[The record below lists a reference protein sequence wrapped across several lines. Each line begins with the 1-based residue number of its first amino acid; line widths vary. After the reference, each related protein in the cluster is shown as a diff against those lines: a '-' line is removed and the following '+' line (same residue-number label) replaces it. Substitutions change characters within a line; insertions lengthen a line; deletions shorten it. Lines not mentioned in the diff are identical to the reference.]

1 MGILLFWIDFI
12 ISVILLYNILFC
24 IYVKGKSFKEE
35 YSTKYEKTDYDKRLK
50 HPLWVIILFTTI
62 LFIPGLNLV
71 VYIVYLSAML
81 LNEYGDKYNKY
92 YSKSIFTKKF

>member
-35 YSTKYEKTDYDKRLK
+35 YNDSINENKFYEMGR
-50 HPLWVIILFTTI
+50 IN
-62 LFIPGLNLV
+62 FI
-71 VYIVYLSAML
+71 
-81 LNEYGDKYNKY
+81 
-92 YSKSIFTKKF
+92 